1 MVKRV
6 QAALVAKFW
15 GFTSGVGKYDLSNDK
30 AEESGQE
37 QQYIVMGL
45 CIITTHSEDLLV
57 IIDLFS
63 ITFRGYLYH
72 IFRRRLET
80 TFAFFERKIQSL
92 GIFQ

>member
-45 CIITTHSEDLLV
+45 CIKTTHSEDLLV
-57 IIDLFS
+57 IIDSTLS
-63 ITFRGYLYH
+63 KDWPH
-72 IFRRRLET
+72 RRSDL
-80 TFAFFERKIQSL
+80 AMAML
-92 GIFQ
+92 DNDACL